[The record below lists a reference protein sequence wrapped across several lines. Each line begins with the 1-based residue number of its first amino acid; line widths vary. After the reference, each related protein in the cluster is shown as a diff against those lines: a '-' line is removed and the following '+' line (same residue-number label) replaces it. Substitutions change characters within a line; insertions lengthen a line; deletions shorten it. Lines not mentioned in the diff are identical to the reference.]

1 MPKQRR
7 NNQET
12 LGQQLKQDPG
22 LCSRNIHNNIFGL
35 FCRNKALMVGGDGS
49 FWLSTRFLEHCTIT
63 MTPTNSL
70 TINQYIVNFGLT
82 VHQAQELVLGNIT
95 LVTNHIS
102 MFAQHYFIQWF

>member
-12 LGQQLKQDPG
+12 LVQQLKQDPG
-22 LCSRNIHNNIFGL
+22 SSRRNMHNSILSSSAG
-35 FCRNKALMVGGDGS
+35 NKVSTQVKNGN
-49 FWLSTRFLEHCTIT
+49 FRLSLRFLEHCTIT

-70 TINQYIVNFGLT
+70 TINQYTFNFGLT

-102 MFAQHYFIQWF
+102 MFA